1 MTRVCLAVSISI
13 CLSLTKVAY
22 GQESVVQETSPASMK
37 WYQINTNNFRVLYP
51 YGFEREAQRVANTL
65 EHIREPEAK
74 SLEAMPKKISV
85 VLHSQSAV
93 SNGFVTL
100 APRRS
105 EFYAMPPQNYN
116 FIGTNEWLTLLSAH
130 EYRHIVQFQKV
141 LPVLIRVSIF
151 YSGSWLRR
159 GWHL

>member
-1 MTRVCLAVSISI
+1 MTRVCLALSIII

-65 EHIREPEAK
+65 EHIRKPEAK
-74 SLEAMPKKISV
+74 SLEAIPKKISV

-100 APRRS
+100 APS
-105 EFYAMPPQNYN
+105 
-116 FIGTNEWLTLLSAH
+116 
-130 EYRHIVQFQKV
+130 
-141 LPVLIRVSIF
+141 
-151 YSGSWLRR
+151 
-159 GWHL
+159 